1 MLAYHCVRRC
11 VFKLPAFHKGPRL
24 CRATSTATSAT
35 LTSIEKD
42 LESLQQVVNA
52 YRQNPKLQNSVEQ
65 VANLIVNAPGI
76 KVTGIGKSG
85 YVGQRMS
92 ATLASIG
99 IPSQFIHGTE
109 WYHGDLGSVR
119 ENDLIF
125 GITHSG
131 KTAELVDLVPLVKD
145 RGANFCSLIGVE
157 DSPLE
162 KLSDSCILA
171 PVTSEILGKVP
182 SRSIVSQ
189 EALINALA
197 YNVVQLTG
205 FTEAGFVRN
214 HPGGSIGQQGK

>member
-1 MLAYHCVRRC
+1 MLSCHGVKRC
-11 VFKLPAFHKGPRL
+11 LFKLPDFYKSPRL
-24 CRATSTATSAT
+24 RHAASTAASAT
-35 LTSIEKD
+35 LASIEQD
-42 LESLQQVVNA
+42 FASLQQVVNA
-52 YRQNPKLQNSVEQ
+52 YRENPKLQSSVEQ
-65 VANLIVNAPGI
+65 VANLIVQAPGI

-99 IPSQFIHGTE
+99 IQSQFIHGTE

-119 ENDLIF
+119 EKDLIF

-145 RGANFCSLIGVE
+145 RGANFCSLIGVQ

-162 KLSDSCILA
+162 KLSDYCILA

-189 EALINALA
+189 EVLINALA

-205 FTEAGFVRN
+205 FKEADFVRN